1 MRESWKR
8 VLTIILALA
17 MLFTNCSPVLG
28 AEESEQTAETEIP
41 CNYIFTQNDGEYQS
55 VILEIGDEDTTVLDG
70 AVLTYQDGNGD
81 FIKVQ
86 AEEVKENLA
95 AFLIPVAAENVQREF
110 IAAEAVVQGT
120 IHAVKMDSNEE
131 MKNVEVSEEQAAS
144 VVEEVQEEETDTESF
159 SEEELDTDTAQ
170 QVQQCVITSEEGM
183 TAEDIESAIEETN
196 NLPVT
201 ESQENETLSEKPEE
215 KDHYIVVLDPGHGGS
230 DGGAENA
237 YGEESESI
245 LTLKIGTYLKAEL
258 EKYTELSVFMTREDD
273 TYVGLSER
281 VEYAV
286 DKKADILVS
295 LHLNSYESSSANGA
309 EILVPRTGRYN
320 TEVAENAEHLANNI
334 LKRITSLGLY
344 DRGLKYRDS
353 ASGGT
358 YPDGSTSDY
367 YTIIEKGMRAGI
379 PSIIV
384 EHAFISSEQD
394 AQYLDSEEDLMNFA
408 KADAYGIAQ
417 YFGIET
423 GGEEYEEVPKPV
435 GEWKK
440 INGKWYYY
448 IGNVKQTGWIEVDG
462 KWYYLDADGVMQ
474 TGWKKIGSSWYY
486 MNGAG
491 VMQTGWKKID
501 GKWYYL
507 NSSGVMQTGWK
518 KIGGFWYYMNGAGV
532 MQTGWRKID
541 SKWYYLDADG
551 VMQTGWQR
559 LSKKW
564 YYFNEEDGVMLTNW
578 QEIDGKW
585 YYLDADGVMQTGWK
599 KSSGKWYY
607 LNGAGEMVTG
617 WKRLSGK
624 WYYFDE
630 NGAMLTN
637 WQEID
642 GKWYYLNSDG
652 VMQTGW
658 KKSSGN
664 WYYLNG
670 AGEMVTGWKKIDGK
684 RYYFNESGIMQ
695 TGWQHIEGE
704 WYYFNA
710 SGEWNPD
717 AKREEEN
724 NQTENLYTI
733 MGETSASEEQMIKD
747 FEKSGYD
754 YPAEELEKGGAG
766 DITTFCNMIKEEAET
781 EGVRAEVL
789 FVQVMKET
797 GWLQYGGDVK
807 ITQFNFGG
815 LGATGNG
822 EAGESFPDVRTG
834 LRAQVQHLKAYGS
847 EEALV
852 NECVDTR
859 FTYVTR
865 NCAPYVEWLGIQEN
879 PDHVGW
885 ASSERYGYE
894 LVEMI
899 NTLKTM

>member
-1 MRESWKR
+1 MKESWKR
-8 VLTIILALA
+8 VLTILLTLA

-28 AEESEQTAETEIP
+28 AEESGQTAETEIP
-41 CNYIFTQNDGEYQS
+41 CNYIFMQDDGEYQS
-55 VILEIGDEDTTVLDG
+55 IILEIGDEEEDILDG
-70 AVLTYQDGNGD
+70 AALTYRDGNGD
-81 FIKVQ
+81 FIEVQ
-86 AEEVKENLA
+86 AEEVQENLA
-95 AFLIPVAAENVQREF
+95 AFLIPVAQEDQQRVF
-110 IAAEAVVQGT
+110 VSAQAVVQGT
-120 IHAVKMDSNEE
+120 VHTVKMDNKEE
-131 MKNVEVSEEQAAS
+131 MEHVEVSEEQATS
-144 VVEEVQEEETDTESF
+144 VVEEVQGESVDTENA
-159 SEEELDTDTAQ
+159 SEEALDSETAR
-170 QVQQCVITSEEGM
+170 QVQECVITSEEGV
-183 TAEDIESAIEETN
+183 TAEEIETAIEETN

-201 ESQENETLSEKPEE
+201 ESRENETLAEKPKE
-215 KDHYIVVLDPGHGGS
+215 KEDYIVVLDPGHGGS

-237 YGEESESI
+237 YGEDSESI

-258 EKYTELSVFMTREDD
+258 EKYAELSVFMTREDD
-273 TYVGLSER
+273 TYVGLSDR
-281 VEYAV
+281 VQYAV

-295 LHLNSYESSSANGA
+295 LHLNSYESSSANGV

-334 LKRITSLGLY
+334 LERITSLGLY
-344 DRGLKYRDS
+344 NRGLKYRDS

-384 EHAFISSEQD
+384 EHAFISGEQD

-423 GGEEYEEVPKPV
+423 GGEEYEEVPKPA

-448 IGNVKQTGWIEVDG
+448 IGNEKQTGWIEVE
-462 KWYYLDADGVMQ
+462 
-474 TGWKKIGSSWYY
+474 
-486 MNGAG
+486 
-491 VMQTGWKKID
+491 
-501 GKWYYL
+501 
-507 NSSGVMQTGWK
+507 
-518 KIGGFWYYMNGAGV
+518 
-532 MQTGWRKID
+532 

-551 VMQTGWQR
+551 VMQTGWQKVGG
-559 LSKKW
+559 S
-564 YYFNEEDGVMLTNW
+564 
-578 QEIDGKW
+578 
-585 YYLDADGVMQTGWK
+585 
-599 KSSGKWYY
+599 WYY
-607 LNGAGEMVTG
+607 LNGA
-617 WKRLSGK
+617 
-624 WYYFDE
+624 
-630 NGAMLTN
+630 
-637 WQEID
+637 
-642 GKWYYLNSDG
+642 G

-670 AGEMVTGWKKIDGK
+670 AGEMVTGWKKINGK
-684 RYYFNESGIMQ
+684 WYYFNESGIMQ
-695 TGWQHIEGE
+695 TGWQKIDGE
-704 WYYFNA
+704 WYYLED

-717 AKREEEN
+717 MKRTETEEN
-724 NQTENLYTI
+724 DQTENSYTI
-733 MGETSASEEQMIKD
+733 MGETSSTEEQMIKN
-747 FEKSGYD
+747 FQRSGYE

-766 DITTFCNMIKEEAET
+766 DLAVFCKIIKEEAEA

-797 GWLQYGGDVK
+797 GWLQFGGDVK

-822 EAGESFPDVRTG
+822 EPGETFPDVRTG
-834 LRAQVQHLKAYGS
+834 IRAQVQHLKAYAS
-847 EEALV
+847 EEDLV

-865 NCAPYVEWLGIQEN
+865 NCAPYVEWLGSQEN
-879 PDHVGW
+879 PNHVGW
-885 ASSERYGYE
+885 AASERYGYE

-899 NTLKTM
+899 HTLENM

>member
-8 VLTIILALA
+8 VLTILLTLA

-28 AEESEQTAETEIP
+28 AEESGQTAETEIP
-41 CNYIFTQNDGEYQS
+41 CNYIFTQDDGEYQS
-55 VILEIGDEDTTVLDG
+55 IILEVGDEEEAILDG
-70 AVLTYQDGNGD
+70 AALTYRDGNGD
-81 FIKVQ
+81 FIEVQ
-86 AEEVKENLA
+86 AEEVQENLA
-95 AFLIPVAAENVQREF
+95 AFLIPVAQEDQQRVF
-110 IAAEAVVQGT
+110 VSAQAIVQGT
-120 IHAVKMDSNEE
+120 VHTVKMDNKEE
-131 MKNVEVSEEQAAS
+131 MEHVEVSEEQVTS
-144 VVEEVQEEETDTESF
+144 VVEEVQGESVDTENA
-159 SEEELDTDTAQ
+159 SEEALDSETAR
-170 QVQQCVITSEEGM
+170 QVQECVITSEEGV
-183 TAEDIESAIEETN
+183 TAEEIETAIEETN

-201 ESQENETLSEKPEE
+201 ESQENETLAEKPEE
-215 KDHYIVVLDPGHGGS
+215 KEDYIVVLDPGHGGS

-237 YGEESESI
+237 YGEDSESI

-258 EKYTELSVFMTREDD
+258 EKYAELSVFMTREDD
-273 TYVGLSER
+273 TYVGLSDR
-281 VEYAV
+281 VQYAV

-295 LHLNSYESSSANGA
+295 LHLNSYESSSANGV

-334 LKRITSLGLY
+334 LERITSLGLY
-344 DRGLKYRDS
+344 NRGLKYRDS

-384 EHAFISSEQD
+384 EHAFISGEQD

-423 GGEEYEEVPKPV
+423 GGEEYEEVPKPA

-448 IGNVKQTGWIEVDG
+448 IGNEKQNGWIEVE
-462 KWYYLDADGVMQ
+462 
-474 TGWKKIGSSWYY
+474 
-486 MNGAG
+486 
-491 VMQTGWKKID
+491 
-501 GKWYYL
+501 
-507 NSSGVMQTGWK
+507 
-518 KIGGFWYYMNGAGV
+518 
-532 MQTGWRKID
+532 

-551 VMQTGWQR
+551 VMQTGWQKVGGSWYYLNGAGVMQTGWKKIDGNWYYLNGSGVMQTGWKKIGEFWYYLNSAGVMQTGWKKIDNNWYYLNSDGEMQTGWQR
-559 LSKKW
+559 LSRKW
-564 YYFNEEDGVMLTNW
+564 YYFNASGVMLTNW

-585 YYLDADGVMQTGWK
+585 YYL
-599 KSSGKWYY
+599 
-607 LNGAGEMVTG
+607 
-617 WKRLSGK
+617 
-624 WYYFDE
+624 
-630 NGAMLTN
+630 
-637 WQEID
+637 
-642 GKWYYLNSDG
+642 NSAG

-670 AGEMVTGWKKIDGK
+670 AGEMVTGWKKINGK
-684 RYYFNESGIMQ
+684 WYYFNESGIMQ
-695 TGWQHIEGE
+695 TGWQKIDGE
-704 WYYFNA
+704 WYYLED

-717 AKREEEN
+717 MKRTETEEN
-724 NQTENLYTI
+724 DQTENSYTI
-733 MGETSASEEQMIKD
+733 MGETSSTEEQMIKN
-747 FEKSGYD
+747 FQRSGYE

-766 DITTFCNMIKEEAET
+766 DLAGFCKIIKEEAEA
-781 EGVRAEVL
+781 EGVRAEIL

-797 GWLQYGGDVK
+797 GWLQFGGDVK

-822 EAGESFPDVRTG
+822 EPGETFPDVRTG
-834 LRAQVQHLKAYGS
+834 LRAQVQHLKAYAS
-847 EEALV
+847 EEDLV

-865 NCAPYVEWLGIQEN
+865 NCAPYVEWLGSQEN
-879 PDHVGW
+879 PNHVGW
-885 ASSERYGYE
+885 AASERYGYE

-899 NTLKTM
+899 HTLKNM

>member
-8 VLTIILALA
+8 VLTILLTLA

-28 AEESEQTAETEIP
+28 AEESGQTAETEIP
-41 CNYIFTQNDGEYQS
+41 CNYIFTQDDGEYQS
-55 VILEIGDEDTTVLDG
+55 IILEVGDEEEAILDG
-70 AVLTYQDGNGD
+70 AALTYRDGNGD
-81 FIKVQ
+81 FIEVQ
-86 AEEVKENLA
+86 AEEVQENLA
-95 AFLIPVAAENVQREF
+95 AFLIPVAQEDQQRVF
-110 IAAEAVVQGT
+110 VSAQAIVQGT
-120 IHAVKMDSNEE
+120 VHTVKMDNKEE
-131 MKNVEVSEEQAAS
+131 MEHVEVSEEQVTS
-144 VVEEVQEEETDTESF
+144 VVEEVQGESVDTENA
-159 SEEELDTDTAQ
+159 SEEALDSETAR
-170 QVQQCVITSEEGM
+170 QVQECVITSEEGV
-183 TAEDIESAIEETN
+183 TAEEIETAIEETN

-201 ESQENETLSEKPEE
+201 ESQENETLAEKPEE
-215 KDHYIVVLDPGHGGS
+215 KEDYIVVLDPGHGGS

-237 YGEESESI
+237 YGEDSESI

-258 EKYTELSVFMTREDD
+258 EKYAELSVFMTREDD
-273 TYVGLSER
+273 TYVGLSDR
-281 VEYAV
+281 VQYAV

-295 LHLNSYESSSANGA
+295 LHLNSYESSSANGV

-334 LKRITSLGLY
+334 LERITSLGLY
-344 DRGLKYRDS
+344 NRGLKYRDS

-384 EHAFISSEQD
+384 EHAFISGEQD

-423 GGEEYEEVPKPV
+423 GGEEYEEVPKPA

-448 IGNVKQTGWIEVDG
+448 IGNEKQNGWIEVE
-462 KWYYLDADGVMQ
+462 
-474 TGWKKIGSSWYY
+474 
-486 MNGAG
+486 
-491 VMQTGWKKID
+491 
-501 GKWYYL
+501 
-507 NSSGVMQTGWK
+507 
-518 KIGGFWYYMNGAGV
+518 
-532 MQTGWRKID
+532 

-551 VMQTGWQR
+551 VMQTGWQKVGGSWYYLNGAGVMQTGWKKIDGNWYYLNGSGVMQTGWKKIGEFWYYLNSAGVMQTGWKKIDNNWYYLNSDGEMQTGWKR
-559 LSKKW
+559 LSRKW
-564 YYFNEEDGVMLTNW
+564 YYFNASGVMLTNW

-585 YYLDADGVMQTGWK
+585 YYL
-599 KSSGKWYY
+599 
-607 LNGAGEMVTG
+607 
-617 WKRLSGK
+617 
-624 WYYFDE
+624 
-630 NGAMLTN
+630 
-637 WQEID
+637 
-642 GKWYYLNSDG
+642 NSAG

-670 AGEMVTGWKKIDGK
+670 AGEMVTGWKKINGK
-684 RYYFNESGIMQ
+684 WYYFNESGIMQ
-695 TGWQHIEGE
+695 TGWQKIDGE
-704 WYYFNA
+704 WYYLED

-717 AKREEEN
+717 MKRTETEEN
-724 NQTENLYTI
+724 DQTENSYTI
-733 MGETSASEEQMIKD
+733 MGETSSTEEQMIKN
-747 FEKSGYD
+747 FQRSGYE

-766 DITTFCNMIKEEAET
+766 DLAGFCKIIKEEAEA
-781 EGVRAEVL
+781 EGVRAEIL

-797 GWLQYGGDVK
+797 GWLQFGGDVK

-822 EAGESFPDVRTG
+822 EPGETFPDVRTG
-834 LRAQVQHLKAYGS
+834 LRAQVQHLKAYAS
-847 EEALV
+847 EEDLV

-865 NCAPYVEWLGIQEN
+865 NCAPYVEWLGSQEN
-879 PDHVGW
+879 PNHVGW
-885 ASSERYGYE
+885 AASERYGYE

-899 NTLKTM
+899 HTLKNM

>member
-1 MRESWKR
+1 MKESWKR
-8 VLTIILALA
+8 VLTILLTLA

-28 AEESEQTAETEIP
+28 AEESGQTAETEIP
-41 CNYIFTQNDGEYQS
+41 CNYIFMQDDGEYQS
-55 VILEIGDEDTTVLDG
+55 IILEIGDEEEDILDG
-70 AVLTYQDGNGD
+70 AALTYRDGNGD
-81 FIKVQ
+81 FIEVQ
-86 AEEVKENLA
+86 AEEVQENLA
-95 AFLIPVAAENVQREF
+95 AFLIPVAQEDQQRVF
-110 IAAEAVVQGT
+110 VSAQAVVQGT
-120 IHAVKMDSNEE
+120 VHTVKMDNKEE
-131 MKNVEVSEEQAAS
+131 MEHVEVSEEQATS
-144 VVEEVQEEETDTESF
+144 VVEEVQGESVDTENA
-159 SEEELDTDTAQ
+159 SEEALDSETAR
-170 QVQQCVITSEEGM
+170 QVQECVITSEEGV
-183 TAEDIESAIEETN
+183 TAEEIETAIEETN

-201 ESQENETLSEKPEE
+201 ESQENETLAEKPKE
-215 KDHYIVVLDPGHGGS
+215 KEDYIVVLDPGHGGS

-237 YGEESESI
+237 YGEDSESI

-258 EKYTELSVFMTREDD
+258 EKYAELSVFMTREDD
-273 TYVGLSER
+273 TYVGLSDR
-281 VEYAV
+281 VQYAV

-295 LHLNSYESSSANGA
+295 LHLNSYESSSANGV

-334 LKRITSLGLY
+334 LERITSLGLY
-344 DRGLKYRDS
+344 NRGLKYRDS

-384 EHAFISSEQD
+384 EHAFISGEQD

-423 GGEEYEEVPKPV
+423 GGEEYEEVPKPA

-448 IGNVKQTGWIEVDG
+448 IGNEKQTGWIEVE
-462 KWYYLDADGVMQ
+462 
-474 TGWKKIGSSWYY
+474 
-486 MNGAG
+486 
-491 VMQTGWKKID
+491 
-501 GKWYYL
+501 
-507 NSSGVMQTGWK
+507 
-518 KIGGFWYYMNGAGV
+518 
-532 MQTGWRKID
+532 

-551 VMQTGWQR
+551 VMQTGWQKVGGSWYYLNGAGVMQTGWKKIDGNWYYLNGSGVMQTGWKKIGEFWYYLNSAGVMQTGWKKIDNNWYYLNSDGEMQTGWKR
-559 LSKKW
+559 LSRKW
-564 YYFNEEDGVMLTNW
+564 YYFNASGVMLTNW

-585 YYLDADGVMQTGWK
+585 YYL
-599 KSSGKWYY
+599 
-607 LNGAGEMVTG
+607 
-617 WKRLSGK
+617 
-624 WYYFDE
+624 
-630 NGAMLTN
+630 
-637 WQEID
+637 
-642 GKWYYLNSDG
+642 NSAG

-670 AGEMVTGWKKIDGK
+670 AGEMVTGWKKINGK
-684 RYYFNESGIMQ
+684 WYYFNESGIMQ
-695 TGWQHIEGE
+695 TGWQKIDGE
-704 WYYFNA
+704 WYYLED

-717 AKREEEN
+717 MKRTETEEN
-724 NQTENLYTI
+724 DQTENSYTI
-733 MGETSASEEQMIKD
+733 MGETSSTEEQMIKN
-747 FEKSGYD
+747 FQRSGYE

-766 DITTFCNMIKEEAET
+766 DLAVFCKIIKEEAEA

-789 FVQVMKET
+789 FVQAMKET
-797 GWLQYGGDVK
+797 GWLQFGGDVK

-822 EAGESFPDVRTG
+822 EPGETFPDVRTG
-834 LRAQVQHLKAYGS
+834 IRAQVQHLKAYAS
-847 EEALV
+847 EEDLV

-865 NCAPYVEWLGIQEN
+865 NCAPYVEWLGSQEN
-879 PDHVGW
+879 PNHVGW
-885 ASSERYGYE
+885 AASERYGYE

-899 NTLKTM
+899 HTLKNM